1 MQGFW
6 YILFTPDEV
15 AQIIVHCEERLMK
28 ANIISQPF
36 TVAKIQGS
44 VLKDHL
50 QDKDYPAPHKV
61 IISESQTLANGVFQK
76 VSFCQ

>member
-6 YILFTPDEV
+6 HILFSPDEV
-15 AQIIVHCEERLMK
+15 AQIIAHCEERLMK

-36 TVAKIQGS
+36 TVAKIQGG

-50 QDKDYPAPHKV
+50 QDKDYLALHKV
-61 IISESQTLANGVFQK
+61 IISKSQTLTNNFFQK